1 MIEPLYQLTILLG
14 GLGLLM
20 VLVVQGRS
28 IFVAAPLSAFLTV
41 MLSGVDPVATLCGP
55 YLSGLADYF
64 RNFYFVFVLGAAF
77 GKLFDQSGA
86 ARTIAARVAQ
96 GLGRDHACLAV
107 VLACAILTYGGVSL
121 FVVGFSVY
129 PLAVQLFRTAD
140 LPRRFIP
147 AAIAFGSI
155 TFTMTS
161 AGSPEIQNLIP
172 IKYLIDTATG
182 TPLSDARAGWPVSLI
197 VAGFMFISGQ
207 FYLQRAILKAR
218 KAGEGWEEFPPNG
231 KLPHHSAGPL
241 EPSTKRR
248 SASLSDRGDKALEGR
263 ADTRAKPTHRRAEA
277 GTHAAAEGGVES
289 TGSRGS
295 TNDGDPTLLAAVF
308 PLLVTLFSL
317 NLLPLVCHQLARGLT
332 WQATSGPVWS
342 QLRALLAAFPE
353 EPTLSIFLGVLAGLW
368 VFRRQLKRPWSC
380 LGDGFLDGLIAI
392 GSTASVVGFGAAVK
406 GLPAFGL
413 IVDAVTRIPGDPLI
427 GAAIAVAVI
436 SAVAGSASGGQG
448 IALPIIKPI
457 YVDQL
462 GVAPRALHRVVAISS
477 GTLDTLPANGFLV
490 MLVRH
495 ICGETHQRAYPPIFV
510 LSVLLPL
517 AGTALAVLLFKLIPS
532 WGWL

>member
-1 MIEPLYQLTILLG
+1 MMASAYSLAVLLS
-14 GLGLLM
+14 GLVLLM
-20 VLVVQGRS
+20 ILVVQGRS
-28 IFVAAPLSAFLTV
+28 IFVAAPLAALVTV
-41 MLSGVDPVATLCGP
+41 MFSGVDPVTALCGP
-55 YLSGLADYF
+55 YMTGFADYF

-86 ARTIAARVAQ
+86 ARVIATSVGQR
-96 GLGRDHACLAV
+96 LGRDHAALAV

-129 PLAVQLFRTAD
+129 PLAVQLFRAAD

-172 IKYLIDTATG
+172 IKYLVDASTG
-182 TPLSDARAGWPVSLI
+182 QPLTDARAGWPVSLI
-197 VAGFMFISGQ
+197 VAGFMFMAGQ
-207 FYLQRAILKAR
+207 LYLQRALRRAR
-218 KAGEGWEEFPPNG
+218 AAGEHWEE
-231 KLPHHSAGPL
+231 
-241 EPSTKRR
+241 R
-248 SASLSDRGDKALEGR
+248 SAIGLPEPASGVKESSQ
-263 ADTRAKPTHRRAEA
+263 PA
-277 GTHAAAEGGVES
+277 GAQDASPATKVSSGGMTQEPES
-289 TGSRGS
+289 TDRRGLTS
-295 TNDGDPTLLAAVF
+295 TQPAEPTLVAALM

-317 NLLPLVCHQLARGLT
+317 NLLPLACHQLAAMLPLEPT
-332 WQATSGPVWS
+332 SNVFWQVLHRVLMGV
-342 QLRALLAAFPE
+342 PE
-353 EPTLSIFLGVLAGLW
+353 EPTLAIFLGVVAGLW
-368 VFRRQLKRPWSC
+368 VFRRQIAKPWSSV
-380 LGDGFLDGLIAI
+380 GAGFVDGLIAI

-406 GLPAFGL
+406 ELPAFGL
-413 IVDAVTRIPGDPLI
+413 IVEKVTQIPGDPLL

-436 SAVAGSASGGQG
+436 AAVAGSASGGQG

-490 MLVRH
+490 MLIRH
-495 ICGETHQRAYPPIFV
+495 ICGETHQRAYPPLFV
-510 LSVLLPL
+510 LSVLIPL
-517 AGTALAVLLFKLIPS
+517 GGTLLAILLFKLVPA
-532 WGWL
+532 WGWM